1 MADLANALA
10 AALGPVVSQLA
21 GLLGVTFAIYRPTS
35 TTLAD
40 GSPSRSYTTPDPS
53 WSGASGFLAMGSTS
67 GPGSD
72 ALTKPFGVRTTA
84 FATLTPTQNAA
95 GQLPTLSPFDGVKI
109 MSGPYTGYTWL
120 VEADHVPDA
129 IGVTASV
136 RLVSAPAGV
145 IP

>member
-1 MADLANALA
+1 MATLADALA

-21 GLLGVTFAIYRPTS
+21 GQLGVTLAIYRPVLA
-35 TTLAD
+35 TLAD
-40 GSPSRSYTTPDPS
+40 GSPTRTYPTADPA
-53 WSGASGFLAMGSTS
+53 WAGAVGFLAMGSTS

-84 FATLTPTQNAA
+84 FATLTLAPNAA

-109 MSGPYTGYTWL
+109 LSGPYAGYTWL
-120 VEADHVPDA
+120 VEADQVPDA
-129 IGVTASV
+129 IGATAAV